1 MTAHQLTP
9 VFRSLCFL
17 IASYSGLT
25 FATASA
31 ATDEVIVNLKDG
43 RTVTGKVDARTSDES
58 LWLRAAESTILLRS
72 RFVWDNIRS
81 AKHAGKMLTAA
92 EFRTLAK
99 TLKTKVDPNPF
110 YRPPQKVAP
119 SPNRAFPQQPR
130 GPVFVRP
137 QDFRVAAL
145 EIYASVANWDNDPE
159 DDGLLV
165 TIYPTTA
172 NGQLRPIDGQLNLK
186 LFGRVNQP
194 SLIRR
199 HFPELTRGS
208 LRVRAADFG
217 PDGATYK
224 FHFRNF
230 HPEKNL
236 DIDVFGLL
244 SGRLVVAGH
253 GTFDASDA
261 NVRLRR
267 LSRFRDRLQFH
278 SGRRFLP
285 AERPRRLP

>member
-1 MTAHQLTP
+1 MTAHNLTS
-9 VFRSLCFL
+9 VIRSLCL
-17 IASYSGLT
+17 LNTCCIGLMFT
-25 FATASA
+25 AACASA
-31 ATDEVIVNLKDG
+31 DEVVVRLKDG
-43 RTVTGKVDARTSDES
+43 RTVSGTIDARTDDEQ
-58 LWLRAAESTILLRS
+58 LWLRAAEPSILLRS
-72 RFVWDNIRS
+72 SFAWDDVLS
-81 AKHAGKMLTAA
+81 ANHAGKTFSAA

-99 TLKTKVDPNPF
+99 TLKTNVDLERFHQP
-110 YRPPQKVAP
+110 RPEVVAP
-119 SPNRAFPQQPR
+119 ANGALPQNPR

-137 QDFRVAAL
+137 QDFRVASL
-145 EIYASVANWDNDPE
+145 EIYARVANWDNDPE

-165 TIYPTTA
+165 TIYPMTA
-172 NGQLRPIDGQLNLK
+172 NGRLRPIDGQLNLK
-186 LFGRVNQP
+186 LFGRLNQP
-194 SLIRR
+194 SLRRR

-224 FHFRNF
+224 FRFRNF

-244 SGRLVVAGH
+244 SGRLVAAGH

-267 LSRFRDRLQFH
+267 LSRFRDRLQFQ
-278 SGRRFLP
+278 SDRRFLP
-285 AERPRRLP
+285 AENPRRLP